1 MLPTAFTPKLFSL
14 LREGYAF
21 DTAKADIL
29 AGLTVAIVALPLAM
43 ALGIASGASPDKG
56 LVTAVVAGFLISFLG
71 GSRVQIGGPTGAF
84 IVVVF
89 SVIANHGYDGLLLA
103 TLLAGVILIIAGYAR
118 FGQVIRYIPYPVITG
133 FTAGIAVIIAS
144 SQVKEF
150 LGLDIQDVP
159 AEFIPKWQA
168 YFGHLSSTDLATLT
182 IGAMG
187 LAVILLLKRFAPK
200 WPGYLIAVA
209 LASLS
214 VYALHLPI
222 DTIGSRFPDIPS
234 GLPWPS
240 LPAWD
245 MGKFLEIVPSAF
257 TIAFL
262 AGIEALLSATVA
274 DGMTGYKHRPNQE
287 LVGQGV
293 ANIASTL
300 FGGLPATGAIA
311 RTATNVKS
319 GGKTPMAGIFHAVFI
334 LVFILFLTDIMAFV
348 PLAAL
353 SAILFVVA
361 WNMSEIQ
368 HFLHIFR
375 LSKSDRL
382 VMLLTFALTVLVD
395 LTVAIGVGVTL
406 ASLLFM
412 HQMSQSAS
420 FYTQGRK
427 IRDTSGDVKEIEN
440 QRDELPEG
448 VEVFRITGPIFF
460 GMAGTMLETLQA
472 MGEMPKIL
480 ILRMKLV
487 PYMDVAGLNAM
498 KNLIK
503 TCESKGSKVVISGLQ
518 EQPKDMLSR
527 AGIQDNRDTILIVP
541 SYDEAINLSV
551 QLSSAEQ
558 PT

>member
-1 MLPTAFTPKLFSL
+1 MLPLAFTPKLFSL
-14 LREGYAF
+14 LRQGYTWN
-21 DTAKADIL
+21 TAKADIL
-29 AGLTVAIVALPLAM
+29 AGLTVAIIALPLAM

-56 LVTAVVAGFLISFLG
+56 LVTAVVAGFFISFLG

-89 SVIANHGYDGLLLA
+89 SVIADHGYDGLLLA
-103 TLLAGVILIIAGYAR
+103 TLLAGIILIIAGYAR

-144 SQVKEF
+144 SQVKDF

-168 YFGHLSSTDLATLT
+168 YFNHIDSLNFLTLSIGGLGLAT
-182 IGAMG
+182 
-187 LAVILLLKRFAPK
+187 ILLLKRFAPK
-200 WPGYLIAVA
+200 WPGYLIAVV

-214 VYALHLPI
+214 VYFLHLPI
-222 DTIGSRFPDIPS
+222 DTVGSRFPDIPS
-234 GLPWPS
+234 GLPMPS
-240 LPAWD
+240 LPAWS
-245 MGKFLEIVPSAF
+245 MTGFLEIVPSAF

-293 ANIASTL
+293 ANIASVL

-311 RTATNVKS
+311 RTATNIKA

-334 LVFILFLTDIMAFV
+334 LIFIMFLVDVMVFI

-361 WNMSEIQ
+361 WNMSEVH
-368 HFLHIFR
+368 HFVHIFR

-382 VMLLTFALTVLVD
+382 VMVLTFTLTVLVD

-406 ASLLFM
+406 ASLMFM

-420 FYTQGRK
+420 LHTQGRK
-427 IRDTSGDVKEIEN
+427 IRDTFGGGKEDES
-440 QRDELPEG
+440 QRDDLPEG

-460 GMAGTMLETLQA
+460 GMAGTMLETLQS

-480 ILRMKLV
+480 ILRMNLV
-487 PYMDVAGLNAM
+487 PYMDVAGLNAIM
-498 KNLIK
+498 NLIK
-503 TCESKGSKVVISGLQ
+503 TCDTKASKIIISGLQ
-518 EQPKDMLSR
+518 EQPRDLLAK
-527 AGIQDNRDTILIVP
+527 AGVKNNEASIFITP
-541 SYDEAINLSV
+541 SYDDAIGLSLK
-551 QLSSAEQ
+551 LSHQA
-558 PT
+558 